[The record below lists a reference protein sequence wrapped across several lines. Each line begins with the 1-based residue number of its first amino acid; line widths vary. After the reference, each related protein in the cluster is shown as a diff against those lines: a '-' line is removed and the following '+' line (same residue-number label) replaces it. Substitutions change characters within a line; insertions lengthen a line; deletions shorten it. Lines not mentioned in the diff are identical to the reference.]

1 MANKILLADDSPT
14 IAKILG
20 MALQSENYQIRSVL
34 TADDAEKELRS
45 NPPDFFLVDL
55 TLPGKNGYEFANLI
69 RGDSKLKNVKIVL
82 LSSAFDPA
90 DEAEVEKCGADGVI
104 AKPFDPSD
112 LREKLRNLANT
123 PIKFP
128 KGSRVEG
135 AISGTNI
142 SAPSAL
148 DQLATSPSFPTVQI
162 DPLDLQLSQTRPLM
176 PAADPDAI
184 LSSALSGLDGQGTAG
199 AGNFLQSS
207 GNEPSDGGIDL
218 LGQQLGQ
225 QLGNENAKLD
235 LGSTGP
241 NDSFITPASL
251 EGGLSVS
258 LDSGTEASSLPSTL
272 DSGPP
277 PVSPELQSANID
289 ALLSAG
295 LPPEAEG
302 SDERQPTLQL
312 DLGSSLAN
320 LQQEAS
326 VLDLSESFHGGSE
339 TPTSPPPKIQVAP
352 TPAKKLEDPNLSPN
366 AQALAAFFEAEI
378 DAKSP
383 SESAG
388 ASSSQPSG
396 SIGSVPPP
404 LSIPGVKPKTPPMPA
419 TAASSKPAGLPS
431 EGMESADSFDAS
443 LGSIEWGESPK
454 NLNAWSSG
462 SVSSSVAGP
471 GSGPGNPKKSPPLS
485 KPAPL
490 EAASLSTP
498 PFGTSN
504 PSSNFGTFGQ
514 ERQNRPD
521 RDSRSL
527 PSGAVHG
534 EGSFLFDTGGSNF
547 RFAED
552 YIHRIT
558 KSFTGSPD
566 EMVLGKDPSPPKPSP
581 IFPRTSSDSN
591 PPAQART
598 DLPPAHPGSGR
609 GAWTPEEEQRIE
621 QLVKEEVQMVVREIA
636 ERVAW
641 EVIPELAENIIRK
654 ELDKVLKE
662 MEE

>member
-34 TADDAEKELRS
+34 TAEDAEKELRA

-69 RGDSKLKNVKIVL
+69 RGDSKLKQVKIVL

-142 SAPSAL
+142 SAPSSSEH
-148 DQLATSPSFPTVQI
+148 LATSPSFPTVQI
-162 DPLDLQLSQTRPLM
+162 DPLELQLSHTRPTM

-184 LSSALSGLDGQGTAG
+184 LSSALSGLASPDEGQSA
-199 AGNFLQSS
+199 SS
-207 GNEPSDGGIDL
+207 TPSVEGLDL
-218 LGQQLGQ
+218 LGQQLGSQ
-225 QLGNENAKLD
+225 PESSFESPDSLLGAGFSPSSGGPESLSFSSE
-235 LGSTGP
+235 GS
-241 NDSFITPASL
+241 
-251 EGGLSVS
+251 
-258 LDSGTEASSLPSTL
+258 
-272 DSGPP
+272 PP

-302 SDERQPTLQL
+302 GEDRQPTLQL
-312 DLGSSLAN
+312 DLGSSLAG
-320 LQQEAS
+320 LTQEAA
-326 VLDLSESFHGGSE
+326 VLDLSESFQGGSE
-339 TPTSPPPKIQVAP
+339 TPISPPPKISVAG
-352 TPAKKLEDPNLSPN
+352 TPAKKLEEPNLSPN

-378 DAKSP
+378 DAKAPGLPSSP
-383 SESAG
+383 SSIGSA
-388 ASSSQPSG
+388 P
-396 SIGSVPPP
+396 GSVPPAAP
-404 LSIPGVKPKTPPMPA
+404 IPGAKPKGLPAAPPSSSAPNLMNPNTATP
-419 TAASSKPAGLPS
+419 ASPLAGL
-431 EGMESADSFDAS
+431 ESGDSFDAS

-454 NLNAWSSG
+454 NLNAWSSS
-462 SVSSSVAGP
+462 SVSP
-471 GSGPGNPKKSPPLS
+471 PKKAPPSS

-490 EAASLSTP
+490 ETPMMGSVSKLEGLSTP
-498 PFGTSN
+498 P
-504 PSSNFGTFGQ
+504 PSTMDFQRS
-514 ERQNRPD
+514 ERKPSAQPIG
-521 RDSRSL
+521 
-527 PSGAVHG
+527 SGAVHG
-534 EGSFLFDTGGSNF
+534 DSSFLFDTGGSNF

-566 EMVLGKDPSPPKPSP
+566 EMVLGKDPSPPKPNA
-581 IFPRTSSDSN
+581 IFPRSSTDSA
-591 PPAQART
+591 PPAQTRSE
-598 DLPPAHPGSGR
+598 LPPVQPGSGR

>member
-34 TADDAEKELRS
+34 TAEDAEKELRA

-69 RGDSKLKNVKIVL
+69 RGDSRLKQVKIVL

-90 DEAEVEKCGADGVI
+90 DEVEVEKCGADGVI

-142 SAPSAL
+142 SAPSSAEL
-148 DQLATSPSFPTVQI
+148 LATSPSFPTVQI
-162 DPLDLQLSQTRPLM
+162 DPLELQLSHTRPTM

-184 LSSALSGLDGQGTAG
+184 LSSALSGLGSPLESQGA
-199 AGNFLQSS
+199 SS
-207 GNEPSDGGIDL
+207 NPSVEGLDL
-218 LGQQLGQ
+218 LGQQLGSQ
-225 QLGNENAKLD
+225 PESSFESPDSPLGADFSPSSSGPEGPSFSVETNLAGTPLSPSAE
-235 LGSTGP
+235 GS
-241 NDSFITPASL
+241 
-251 EGGLSVS
+251 
-258 LDSGTEASSLPSTL
+258 
-272 DSGPP
+272 PP

-302 SDERQPTLQL
+302 GEDRQPTLQL
-312 DLGSSLAN
+312 DLGSSLAG
-320 LQQEAS
+320 LTQEAS
-326 VLDLSESFHGGSE
+326 VLDLSESFQGGSE
-339 TPTSPPPKIQVAP
+339 TPTSPPPKISVAG
-352 TPAKKLEDPNLSPN
+352 TPAKKLEEPNLSPN

-378 DAKSP
+378 DAKAPGLPSSSSP
-383 SESAG
+383 
-388 ASSSQPSG
+388 ASSAP
-396 SIGSVPPP
+396 GSVPPAAP
-404 LSIPGVKPKTPPMPA
+404 IPGAKPK
-419 TAASSKPAGLPS
+419 GLPAAPS
-431 EGMESADSFDAS
+431 SSSAPTFVNPNTATPASPLPGLEPGDSFDAS

-454 NLNAWSSG
+454 NLNAWSSS
-462 SVSSSVAGP
+462 SVSP
-471 GSGPGNPKKSPPLS
+471 PKKVPPSS

-490 EAASLSTP
+490 EAPMMGSASKLEGLSTP
-498 PFGTSN
+498 PSSTMEFQRSERK
-504 PSSNFGTFGQ
+504 PSAQPIG
-514 ERQNRPD
+514 
-521 RDSRSL
+521 
-527 PSGAVHG
+527 SGAVHG
-534 EGSFLFDTGGSNF
+534 DSSFLFDTGGSNF

-566 EMVLGKDPSPPKPSP
+566 EMVLGKDPSPPKPNA
-581 IFPRTSSDSN
+581 IFPRSSTDST
-591 PPAQART
+591 PPGQTRAE
-598 DLPPAHPGSGR
+598 LPPTQPGSGR

>member
-34 TADDAEKELRS
+34 TAEDAEKELRA

-69 RGDSKLKNVKIVL
+69 RGDSKLKQVKIVL

-128 KGSRVEG
+128 RGSRVEG

-142 SAPSAL
+142 SAPSSAEL
-148 DQLATSPSFPTVQI
+148 LATSPSFPTVQI
-162 DPLDLQLSQTRPLM
+162 DPLELQLSHTRPTM

-184 LSSALSGLDGQGTAG
+184 LSSALSGLGSPVESQTASSTPSVQG
-199 AGNFLQSS
+199 L
-207 GNEPSDGGIDL
+207 DL
-218 LGQQLGQ
+218 LGQQLGSQ
-225 QLGNENAKLD
+225 PESSFESPAGFSPSSG
-235 LGSTGP
+235 GSESL
-241 NDSFITPASL
+241 SFSVETNLAGTPLSSSA
-251 EGGLSVS
+251 EGS
-258 LDSGTEASSLPSTL
+258 
-272 DSGPP
+272 PP

-295 LPPEAEG
+295 LPTEAEG
-302 SDERQPTLQL
+302 GEDRQPTLQL
-312 DLGSSLAN
+312 DLGSSLAG
-320 LQQEAS
+320 LTQEAS
-326 VLDLSESFHGGSE
+326 VLDLSESFQGGSE
-339 TPTSPPPKIQVAP
+339 TPTSPPPKISVAG
-352 TPAKKLEDPNLSPN
+352 TPAKKLEEPNLSPN

-378 DAKSP
+378 DAKAPGHP
-383 SESAG
+383 SFPPS
-388 ASSSQPSG
+388 ASSAP
-396 SIGSVPPP
+396 GSVPPAAP
-404 LSIPGVKPKTPPMPA
+404 IPGAKPKGLPAAPSAPTLVNPNTAPP
-419 TAASSKPAGLPS
+419 ASPLAGL
-431 EGMESADSFDAS
+431 ESGDSFDAS
-443 LGSIEWGESPK
+443 LGSIEWGDSPK
-454 NLNAWSSG
+454 NLNAWSSS
-462 SVSSSVAGP
+462 SVSP
-471 GSGPGNPKKSPPLS
+471 PKKAPPLS

-490 EAASLSTP
+490 ETPMMSSASKLEGLSTP
-498 PFGTSN
+498 PPTSMEFQRPERK
-504 PSSNFGTFGQ
+504 PSAQPIG
-514 ERQNRPD
+514 
-521 RDSRSL
+521 
-527 PSGAVHG
+527 SGAVHG
-534 EGSFLFDTGGSNF
+534 DSSFLFDTGGSNF

-566 EMVLGKDPSPPKPSP
+566 EMILGKDPSPPKPNP
-581 IFPRTSSDSN
+581 IFPRSSTDSPPPDQTRSEL
-591 PPAQART
+591 PPAQ
-598 DLPPAHPGSGR
+598 PGSGR